1 MASIAYYI
9 PAAALLICAA
19 LYVAENKVKQKKWLY
34 NIAIIALH
42 IFVIVFF
49 LFLELTMEIL
59 LLFLLASL
67 SLALSINVKPPK
79 E

>member
-1 MASIAYYI
+1 MANIAYYI

-19 LYVAENKVKQKKWLY
+19 LYVVEFKAKQKKWLY
-34 NIAIIALH
+34 NIAVVMLH
-42 IFVIVFF
+42 IFVILFF
-49 LFLELTMEIL
+49 LFLELSMEIL

-67 SLALSINVKPPK
+67 ALALSINIKPPK